1 MMLKSPSQIFLVL
14 LYKYTPYNFKPFN
27 NELTNWKSSDSWSFF
42 TLLNA
47 HEKIIPFEKWL
58 EIRELEKNVD

>member
-1 MMLKSPSQIFLVL
+1 M
-14 LYKYTPYNFKPFN
+14 PYNIKPFKD
-27 NELTNWKSSDSWSFF
+27 ELTNWKSSDSWSFF
-42 TLLNA
+42 ALLNA